1 MNAYNLRE
9 ESRFKGIEP
18 FENRL
23 WLSSPTMHGEE
34 LQYITEA
41 YESNWMSTV
50 GENIDRLEKM
60 AAEFIGVKYAVA
72 LSCGTAALHL
82 AVKLAAEKIYG
93 SSTGITTPDGLG
105 TGGSLYGKRVF
116 CSDLTFD
123 ATVNP
128 IVYEGGEPVF
138 IDASL
143 DDWNMDPEALE
154 RAFERYPDVKLV
166 VLVHLYGVPAQI
178 DEIKAICSR
187 HGALLIEDAA
197 ESLGAVYKGKQT
209 GSFGDYAV
217 LSFNGNKIITGSSGG
232 MLLLNDR
239 YSAEKARKWSTQSR
253 ENAPWYQHEEL
264 GYNYRMS
271 NVIAGIVRG
280 QWGHLQEHIDA
291 KKKIYKRYES
301 ALASLDI
308 RMNPY
313 DDRYCQPNFWLSC
326 MTIDENGM
334 CEMLRSEMDYI
345 YHSVHGRTCPMEILD
360 ALSAFNAEGRPIWKP
375 MHMQPIYRNHEF
387 VSVDGCKRSFQ
398 EFYIKKLVYADE
410 AAGVFH
416 CGLCLPSDVKMTEEE
431 QDRVIEI
438 VFGCYQ

>member
-1 MNAYNLRE
+1 MNVHNLRE
-9 ESRFKGIEP
+9 ESRFRGIKP

-34 LQYITEA
+34 MKYMTEA

-50 GENIDRLEKM
+50 GENIDKLEEL
-60 AAEFIGVKYAVA
+60 AAEFIGTKYAVA

-82 AVKLAAEKIYG
+82 AVKLAAERLYG
-93 SSTGITTPDGLG
+93 SSTGITTPNGLG

-154 RAFERYPDVKLV
+154 LAFQRYPDVELV

-178 DEIKAICSR
+178 DEIKAICQKY
-187 HGALLIEDAA
+187 GALLIEDAA
-197 ESLGAVYKGKQT
+197 ESLGATYKGKQT
-209 GSFGDYAV
+209 GSFGDYGI

-232 MLLLNDR
+232 MLLVNDG

-253 ENAPWYQHEEL
+253 EDAPWYQHEEL

-280 QWGHLQEHIDA
+280 QWGHLAGHIET
-291 KKKIYKRYES
+291 KKKIYKRYEK
-301 ALASLDI
+301 ALASMGI
-308 RMNPY
+308 WMNPY
-313 DDRYCQPNFWLSC
+313 DDRYCEPNFWLSC
-326 MTIDENGM
+326 MTIDGNGM
-334 CEMLRSEMDYI
+334 CKMLRSDMEYN
-345 YHSVHGRTCPMEILD
+345 YNSVHGCTCPMEILD

-375 MHMQPIYRNHEF
+375 MHMQPIYRKHGF
-387 VSVDGCKRSFQ
+387 VSVEGSRKRFQ
-398 EFYIKKLVYADE
+398 EFHIKKLVYADVG
-410 AAGVFH
+410 ADVFS
-416 CGLCLPSDVKMTEEE
+416 CGMCLPSDIKMTEDE
-431 QDRVIEI
+431 QDRVIGI
-438 VFGCYQ
+438 IQRCFG

>member
-187 HGALLIEDAA
+187 HG
-197 ESLGAVYKGKQT
+197 
-209 GSFGDYAV
+209 V
-217 LSFNGNKIITGSSGG
+217 LKI
-232 MLLLNDR
+232 
-239 YSAEKARKWSTQSR
+239 
-253 ENAPWYQHEEL
+253 
-264 GYNYRMS
+264 
-271 NVIAGIVRG
+271 
-280 QWGHLQEHIDA
+280 
-291 KKKIYKRYES
+291 
-301 ALASLDI
+301 
-308 RMNPY
+308 
-313 DDRYCQPNFWLSC
+313 
-326 MTIDENGM
+326 
-334 CEMLRSEMDYI
+334 
-345 YHSVHGRTCPMEILD
+345 
-360 ALSAFNAEGRPIWKP
+360 
-375 MHMQPIYRNHEF
+375 
-387 VSVDGCKRSFQ
+387 
-398 EFYIKKLVYADE
+398 
-410 AAGVFH
+410 
-416 CGLCLPSDVKMTEEE
+416 
-431 QDRVIEI
+431 
-438 VFGCYQ
+438 